1 MTQHALNFGSHDRSR
16 LTAISPI
23 LELGAYEALWTRQ
36 GMTMKKLADLFRDH
50 PDVLPS
56 ALVPHDEAMSTARE
70 VVGELRARGVE
81 RFGVRIHRAYEY
93 PERLRDAKHP
103 IELLYF
109 QGVWELVETPS
120 VAVVGTR
127 EPSEDGRAR
136 ARKLARAL
144 VEDGRTVVSGLATG
158 IDTVA
163 HTAALEAGGRTIAVI
178 GTPLGYYYP
187 AENRELQDRIAREFL
202 LISQVPVLRYSQQS
216 PQFNRFFFPD
226 RNHTMS
232 ALSDATVIV
241 EAGETSGS
249 LIQARAAIEQG
260 RKLFILESCFNRGL
274 KWPERFLERGAIR
287 VRDYSDIKSAL
298 SSS

>member
-1 MTQHALNFGSHDRSR
+1 MTQHALNFGSDERSPF
-16 LTAISPI
+16 TAISPL
-23 LELGAYEALWTRQ
+23 LELGAYEALWAQ
-36 GMTMKKLADLFRDH
+36 HGMTVKKLADLFREN
-50 PDVLPS
+50 PNVLPS
-56 ALVPHDEAMSTARE
+56 ALVPHDKAMEMARE
-70 VVGELRARGVE
+70 VVTQLRARHVE

-93 PERLRDAKHP
+93 PARLRDAKNP

-144 VEDGRTVVSGLATG
+144 VEDGRTVVSGLASG

-163 HTAALEAGGRTIAVI
+163 HTAAIEAGGKTIAVI
-178 GTPLGYYYP
+178 GTPLGQYYP
-187 AENRELQDRIAREFL
+187 SENRELQDRIGREFL
-202 LISQVPVLRYSQQS
+202 LVSQVPVYRYSKQS
-216 PQFNRFFFPD
+216 PQYNRFFFPE

-232 ALSDATVIV
+232 ALTEATIIV

-260 RKLFILESCFNRGL
+260 RKLFILDSCFSRGL
-274 KWPERFLERGAIR
+274 KWPEKFLDRGAIR
-287 VRDYSDIKSAL
+287 VRDYGDIKGAL
-298 SSS
+298 ASP